1 MGTLGSTRRCSA
13 KCMLI
18 SSHGLTTQ
26 VQFYTAGGASP
37 IASLLTEAGEPFPT
51 GLRMLYDESMRDLSV
66 TELWKLQIQRSEV
79 AKQYLDAW
87 NNTAK
92 VTASGRPIDAIIR
105 FAVPR
110 FCLIL
115 VLLHHI
121 QRSCM
126 MSSRLALRIRHYGI
140 C

>member
-1 MGTLGSTRRCSA
+1 MFL
-13 KCMLI
+13 
-18 SSHGLTTQ
+18 SSHELTAQ
-26 VQFYTAGGASP
+26 AQFYTAGGASP
-37 IASLLTEAGEPFPT
+37 IASLLTEAGEPFPK

-87 NNTAK
+87 NNTANN
-92 VTASGRPIDAIIR
+92 TASGRPIDAIIR
-105 FAVPR
+105 FVTACPS
-110 FCLIL
+110 LIL

-121 QRSCM
+121 QLSCTM
-126 MSSRLALRIRHYGI
+126 NSRLALPIRHYGI